1 MGNIVYNSLN
11 EAPTFPGRT
20 DTREVAENT
29 EANHDIG
36 LPVKASDPDRGDS
49 LTYALGVTDLASF
62 DIDTSTGQLKTKAP
76 LDFESGT
83 TSYSVIVTASDT
95 DLETADDAITVTIT
109 VTDANDAPTFNS
121 GLTTTIEVDENTV
134 AGRDIGTPLTATDQ
148 DTGDTVTYSLDVT
161 SVAVF
166 DIDSSGQLKTKGPL
180 DYEEKASYTVTL
192 SVRDSRDVHGTADTA
207 ADNSITV
214 TVNVTNLDEDGTIT
228 LSSRQPQVSTEFT
241 ATLFDPAVADPTI
254 ATWAWEKSAD
264 KTTWTTIS
272 SAADSAYTPVAEDVS
287 SYLQVTAMYNDG
299 QGGTDKSAQTV
310 SEFPVR
316 AAPTGNNTAP
326 TFTDGDSTSRN
337 ILEGI
342 QADRNIG
349 NPVSATD
356 VDADDINKLTYQL
369 GGTDAES
376 FDIDIASGQLK
387 TKDALDYDTKS
398 AYEITVTVVDPS
410 LDFDSITVNINVTR
424 YVPPRRNPGG
434 SSSNTPTNSKPAFDE
449 SGPVQRSMAENTE
462 PGVAIGEP
470 VTATD
475 ADDTQ
480 LAYAIQAGSDGA
492 SFDIDSSSG
501 QLKTKASLDYET
513 KASYS
518 VTLSVTDGKNANG
531 NIDTTVDDTVTVT
544 ITVTDANDAPA
555 FASETA
561 TREVAE
567 NTATGQNI
575 GDAFTATDQDAGD
588 TLTYTVD
595 ETSAAVFDIDANGQL
610 KTKASLD
617 YETKASYSV
626 TLSVT
631 DGKNANGN
639 SDTTADDTVI
649 VSITV
654 TDANDAPAFAS
665 ETATREVAENTAT
678 GQNIGDAFTATDQ
691 DAGDTLTYTVDETSA
706 AVFDIDANGQ
716 LKTKAS
722 LDYET
727 KASYSVTLSVTDG
740 KNANGNSDTTADDTV
755 IVSITVTD
763 ANDAPAFASETATRE
778 VAENTAT
785 GQNIG
790 DAFTATDQDAGDTL
804 TYTLDETSATVF
816 NIDSSSGQL
825 KTKASLDYEMKA
837 SYSVTLS
844 VTDGKNA
851 NGNIDTTADDTIA
864 VSITVTDAND
874 PPAFAS
880 ETATREVAENTASGQ
895 NIGDAFTATD
905 QDAGDTL
912 TYTLD
917 ETSPTVF
924 NIDSSSGQ
932 LKTKASLDYE
942 TKASYSV
949 TLSVTDGKNANG
961 STDTTADD
969 TIAVSIT
976 VTDANDPPAFASE
989 TATREVA
996 ENTASGQNIGDAFTA
1011 TDQDAGDTLTYTLDE
1026 TSATVFDID
1035 SSSGQLKTKAPLDH
1049 DTMPSYTVTISVRDS
1064 RDSEGNTDAVADDT
1078 ITVTVNVDQVQST
1091 NPPPTPPVTQRGRS
1105 TGGVGGGVYSK
1116 SEPTNPEPE
1125 FHQSGSVL
1133 LSVPENAEPGTAI
1146 GDPITATDDDDEE
1159 LVYSIQAGQDGAHFA
1174 IDSSNGQLK
1183 TKGPL
1188 DYEARTQYQLRMQ
1201 VKDDDG
1207 GTDRISVQIR
1217 VTGVPEPPE
1226 LTGDTEVEVAENATG
1241 RLAEYTASD
1250 PEGQAIT
1257 WGLSGDDADDFSMAN
1272 GVLSFTTAPDYDAP
1286 ADSDGDNVYKV
1297 TVEASDGTDS
1307 STLEVTVTV
1316 TNLIDD
1322 FRVQG
1327 SARGSATESNTGSDG
1342 LAIAMRSLSY
1352 PENGTAAVA
1361 TYAAVEPAGDQI
1373 AWSLAGNDGDLF
1385 SIGNGT
1391 LSFDDPPDYEAPADS
1406 DEDNAYVV
1414 TVQAN
1419 DGTDSASL
1427 DVTISVTDVNEGP
1440 TLTSP
1445 PATVDYDEQGTGSVA
1460 TYTATDPEGDDLDW
1474 SLSGGDAGAFS
1485 IDEGALSFTS
1495 SPNYEEPSDSDKDN
1509 VYDVTVEASDGTY
1522 SDSADVSV
1530 TVTDVQEVPITNPAT
1545 QAVGTVPTGSET
1557 TIKTPDDAA
1566 SVTFPASSRANI
1578 YMARVDSDLAN
1589 CSAASTEDGSPD
1601 PIDGDLRVCLTV
1613 AIFDTW
1619 GNEEQDATL
1628 AQPASVSLMMD
1639 ADDLGGVEMVQEA
1652 YDQGGINIYT
1662 RGGVNDEWST
1672 VEFTLTADEEGTV
1685 TITVTGVTQFSSFAA
1700 ATDTDV
1706 FNQLMAPSLTPTP
1719 TPTPTPRQQQTGS
1732 GPVSMMSGTGII
1744 RMPPRPPSTPMAMPA
1759 PSTDGIP
1766 PDAPPV
1772 AQAVSVEPV
1781 VLDVV
1786 EKAPLWALI
1795 VLIMGSVMCA
1805 SGTGMVAYSRLT
1817 APPPWM
1823 RVPGAEVKG
1832 VKRRV

>member
-1 MGNIVYNSLN
+1 MTLSVTDGKNANGN
-11 EAPTFPGRT
+11 T
-20 DTREVAENT
+20 DTTADDTVTVAITVTDANDPPAFASETATREVAENT
-29 EANHDIG
+29 ASGQNIG
-36 LPVKASDPDRGDS
+36 
-49 LTYALGVTDLASF
+49 
-62 DIDTSTGQLKTKAP
+62 
-76 LDFESGT
+76 
-83 TSYSVIVTASDT
+83 
-95 DLETADDAITVTIT
+95 DA
-109 VTDANDAPTFNS
+109 F
-121 GLTTTIEVDENTV
+121 
-134 AGRDIGTPLTATDQ
+134 TATDQ
-148 DTGDTVTYSLDVT
+148 D
-161 SVAVF
+161 
-166 DIDSSGQLKTKGPL
+166 
-180 DYEEKASYTVTL
+180 
-192 SVRDSRDVHGTADTA
+192 A
-207 ADNSITV
+207 ADALTY
-214 TVNVTNLDEDGTIT
+214 TLDET
-228 LSSRQPQVSTEFT
+228 
-241 ATLFDPAVADPTI
+241 
-254 ATWAWEKSAD
+254 
-264 KTTWTTIS
+264 
-272 SAADSAYTPVAEDVS
+272 
-287 SYLQVTAMYNDG
+287 
-299 QGGTDKSAQTV
+299 
-310 SEFPVR
+310 
-316 AAPTGNNTAP
+316 
-326 TFTDGDSTSRN
+326 
-337 ILEGI
+337 
-342 QADRNIG
+342 
-349 NPVSATD
+349 SAT
-356 VDADDINKLTYQL
+356 VFN
-369 GGTDAES
+369 
-376 FDIDIASGQLK
+376 
-387 TKDALDYDTKS
+387 
-398 AYEITVTVVDPS
+398 
-410 LDFDSITVNINVTR
+410 
-424 YVPPRRNPGG
+424 
-434 SSSNTPTNSKPAFDE
+434 
-449 SGPVQRSMAENTE
+449 
-462 PGVAIGEP
+462 
-470 VTATD
+470 
-475 ADDTQ
+475 
-480 LAYAIQAGSDGA
+480 
-492 SFDIDSSSG
+492 IDSSSG

-544 ITVTDANDAPA
+544 
-555 FASETA
+555 
-561 TREVAE
+561 
-567 NTATGQNI
+567 
-575 GDAFTATDQDAGD
+575 
-588 TLTYTVD
+588 
-595 ETSAAVFDIDANGQL
+595 
-610 KTKASLD
+610 
-617 YETKASYSV
+617 
-626 TLSVT
+626 
-631 DGKNANGN
+631 
-639 SDTTADDTVI
+639 
-649 VSITV
+649 
-654 TDANDAPAFAS
+654 
-665 ETATREVAENTAT
+665 
-678 GQNIGDAFTATDQ
+678 
-691 DAGDTLTYTVDETSA
+691 
-706 AVFDIDANGQ
+706 
-716 LKTKAS
+716 
-722 LDYET
+722 
-727 KASYSVTLSVTDG
+727 
-740 KNANGNSDTTADDTV
+740 
-755 IVSITVTD
+755 
-763 ANDAPAFASETATRE
+763 
-778 VAENTAT
+778 
-785 GQNIG
+785 
-790 DAFTATDQDAGDTL
+790 
-804 TYTLDETSATVF
+804 
-816 NIDSSSGQL
+816 
-825 KTKASLDYEMKA
+825 
-837 SYSVTLS
+837 
-844 VTDGKNA
+844 
-851 NGNIDTTADDTIA
+851 
-864 VSITVTDAND
+864 
-874 PPAFAS
+874 
-880 ETATREVAENTASGQ
+880 
-895 NIGDAFTATD
+895 
-905 QDAGDTL
+905 
-912 TYTLD
+912 
-917 ETSPTVF
+917 
-924 NIDSSSGQ
+924 
-932 LKTKASLDYE
+932 
-942 TKASYSV
+942 
-949 TLSVTDGKNANG
+949 
-961 STDTTADD
+961 
-969 TIAVSIT
+969 IT

-1035 SSSGQLKTKAPLDH
+1035 SSSGQLKTKASLDYETKASYSVTLSVTDGKNANGNIDTTVDDTVTDTITVTDANDPPAFASETATREVAENTATGQNIGDAFTATDQDAGDILTYTLDETSATVFDIDSSSGQLKTKAPLDH
-1049 DTMPSYTVTISVRDS
+1049 DTTPSYTVTISVRDS
-1064 RDSEGNTDAVADDT
+1064 RDAEGNTDAVADDT

-1105 TGGVGGGVYSK
+1105 TGGVGGGVYNK
-1116 SEPTNPEPE
+1116 SELTNPKPE

-1352 PENGTAAVA
+1352 PENGTASVA

-1373 AWSLAGNDGDLF
+1373 AWSLAGDDGDLF
-1385 SIGNGT
+1385 SIGNGI

-1522 SDSADVSV
+1522 SNSADVSV

-1662 RGGVNDEWST
+1662 RGGANDEWST
-1672 VEFTLTADEEGTV
+1672 VEFTLTTDEEGTV

-1706 FNQLMAPSLTPTP
+1706 FNQLMAPPLTPTP

-1744 RMPPRPPSTPMAMPA
+1744 RMPSRPPSTPMAVPA

-1772 AQAVSVEPV
+1772 SQAASAEPV

-1786 EKAPLWALI
+1786 ENAPLWALI
-1795 VLIMGSVMCA
+1795 VLIMGSVMFA